1 MHKDD
6 KKKLEKLF
14 EEYKNILFEY
24 ADFKEYDE
32 AKIDEAVKKSIEI
45 NNVFRKYKL
54 LKRRY

>member
-6 KKKLEKLF
+6 KKKLEKLL

-24 ADFKEYDE
+24 ADLKEYDE